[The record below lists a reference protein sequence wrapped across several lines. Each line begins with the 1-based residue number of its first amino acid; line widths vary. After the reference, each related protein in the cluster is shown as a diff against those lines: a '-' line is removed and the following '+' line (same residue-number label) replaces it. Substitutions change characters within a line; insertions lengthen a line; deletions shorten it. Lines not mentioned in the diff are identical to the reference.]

1 MERRIQT
8 ICLMVLTGI
17 AIAFA
22 LFWLRPVMI
31 PFVLALF
38 ASLGLSTMTDFQV
51 ERLRVPRRL
60 ALPGTLLLG
69 AVVFSLLSALVSAS
83 VGQLIA
89 NSAIY
94 NQQLAQTLEELIQK
108 IPPQL
113 TDLAANVEIEK
124 LIMVPIGA
132 VKTMLTNTS
141 SALLD
146 IISQSLLVLIFM
158 IFLMI
163 GSGTREPSTG
173 TWGEIEQRIK
183 RYLVVK
189 AVISALTGLLVG
201 SVLAILDVPL
211 AMVFGLFAFLLN
223 FIPSI
228 GSILSTLLPVPVVL
242 VSPDVTGLTAALA
255 IGLPALIQMV
265 VGNFME
271 PKIMGESLDLH
282 PVAILLML
290 IFWGMLWGV
299 VGMLLA
305 TPITAV
311 LKILF
316 EKLETT
322 RPLADLLA
330 GRVGHLRTPGPE
342 HVRP

>member
-1 MERRIQT
+1 
-8 ICLMVLTGI
+8 MVLTSI

-38 ASLGLSTMTDFQV
+38 ASLGLSAMTDFQV
-51 ERLRVPRRL
+51 DRLRVPRRL
-60 ALPGTLLLG
+60 ALPATLLLG
-69 AVVFSLLSALVSAS
+69 AVAFAFLSALVSAS

-89 NSAIY
+89 NSATY
-94 NQQLAQTLEELIQK
+94 NEQFAQVLQELIPR
-108 IPPQL
+108 IPPRL
-113 TDLAANVEIEK
+113 TGLAANLDVGK
-124 LIMVPIGA
+124 LMMVPIGA
-132 VKTMLTNTS
+132 VKTMLANTS

-146 IISQSLLVLIFM
+146 FISQSMLVLIFVV
-158 IFLMI
+158 FLMI
-163 GSGTREPSTG
+163 GSGTRAPSTG
-173 TWGEIEQRIK
+173 TWGEIEQRVR

-189 AVISALTGLLVG
+189 AVISALTGFLVG
-201 SVLAILDVPL
+201 AILHILDVPL

-228 GSILSTLLPVPVVL
+228 GSIISTLLPIPVVL
-242 VSPDVTGLTAALA
+242 VSPDISGLTAVLA
-255 IGLPALIQMV
+255 IFLPALIQLS

-299 VGMLLA
+299 AGMLLA

-311 LKILF
+311 MKILF

-322 RPLADLLA
+322 RPLAELLA
-330 GRVGHLRTPGPE
+330 GRVAHLRTPE
-342 HVRP
+342 HEISG